1 MLFNSVPFMIFLPIA
16 AFAYYV
22 IPQKFQ
28 KIYLLAISFYVY
40 ACFDLRAVPFI
51 VIAILSSFFAAK
63 AIDAKQGKAR
73 KNALVAC
80 VIVNVGMLCFFKYTN
95 FLASSVVAV
104 ANMFG
109 ADIVFDGFS
118 LIAVTGI
125 SFFTFQ
131 SVGYVAD
138 VYRGKIKAEENLLNY
153 SLFIAFFPHVL
164 AGPISRGGSLLP
176 QMQQPKVFDYNGVKT
191 GLQLMA
197 IGFFKKIAVADM
209 LAMFIGAVHNDLQSY
224 SALMLIFTALAYS
237 MQLYADFSGY
247 SDIARGCAKVLGF
260 DIIDNFNTPYLSAS
274 FKELWSRWHIS
285 LSSWFGSYVY
295 ISLGGNRKGEMRKYI
310 NLAVVFLLSGLWH
323 GSAWTFI
330 IWGALHAVYRVG
342 EEVIGKFRK
351 NTVSQQEKKNIFYW
365 LKVVL
370 VFALTTY
377 AWIFFR
383 ANTVADAFYYV
394 THLVGN
400 FSPSVFISDLF
411 RAVGNGFD
419 FTPILI
425 YGYIAFCMLAVAIT
439 VGMDLY
445 RYFVLKGNCLTNAFA
460 TMKWP
465 VRYICYYAL
474 VALIMAGFLMQN
486 GGYGASASF
495 IYANF

>member
-16 AFAYYV
+16 AFIYYV

-28 KIYLLAISFYVY
+28 KIYLFGISLYVY

-51 VIAILSSFFAAK
+51 VVATLSSFFAAK
-63 AIDAKQGKAR
+63 AIESKQGKAR

-80 VIVNVGMLCFFKYTN
+80 IFVNVGLLCFFKYTN
-95 FLASSVVAV
+95 FLASSIVAV

-109 ADIVFDGFS
+109 ADIAFDGFS

-138 VYRGKIKAEENLLNY
+138 VYWGKIKAEKNLLNY

-176 QMQQPKVFDYNGVKT
+176 QMQQPKAFDYSGVKS

-197 IGFFKKIAVADM
+197 IGFFKKVAVADM
-209 LAMFIGAVHNDLQSY
+209 LAMFVGAVFADLESY
-224 SALMLIFTALAYS
+224 SALMLVFTAFAYS
-237 MQLYADFSGY
+237 IQLYADFSGY
-247 SDIARGCAKVLGF
+247 SDIARGCAKVMGF
-260 DIIDNFNTPYLSAS
+260 DIVDNFSTPFLSTS
-274 FKELWSRWHIS
+274 FKEFWNRWHIS
-285 LSSWFGSYVY
+285 LSSWFGNYVY
-295 ISLGGNRKGEMRKYI
+295 IPLGGNRKGEMRKYI
-310 NLAVVFLLSGLWH
+310 NIAVIFLLSGLWH
-323 GSAWTFI
+323 GSAWTFV
-330 IWGALHAVYRVG
+330 IWGVLHAVYRVG
-342 EEVIGKFRK
+342 EEIIRSHSK
-351 NTVSQQEKKNIFYW
+351 NLQTKPAGIRYW
-365 LKVVL
+365 LGVAKVFCL
-370 VFALTTY
+370 FSFSM
-377 AWIFFR
+377 IFFR
-383 ANTVADAFYYV
+383 ANTVGDAFYYV

-400 FSPSVFISDLF
+400 FSPGVFVSDVF
-411 RAVGNGFD
+411 RAVGHGFD

-425 YGYIAFCMLAVAIT
+425 FGYIAYCALVVAIT

-445 RYFVLKGNCLTNAFA
+445 RYFVLKGSCLTNAFA

-474 VALIMAGFLMQN
+474 VALIMAGFIMQN

>member
-16 AFAYYV
+16 AFLYYIV
-22 IPQKFQ
+22 PQKLQ
-28 KIYLLAISFYVY
+28 RVYLLAVSYYVY

-51 VIAILSSFFAAK
+51 VVATLSSFFAAK
-63 AIDAKQGKAR
+63 AIDSKTGKAR
-73 KNALVAC
+73 KNALIAC
-80 VIVNVGMLCFFKYTN
+80 VVINVGLLCVFKYLN
-95 FLASSVVAV
+95 FFASSVVAV

-109 ADIVFDGFS
+109 ANVQFGGFS

-138 VYRGKIKAEENLLNY
+138 VYWGKIKAEKNLLNY

-176 QMQQPKVFDYNGVKT
+176 QMQQPHSFDYSGVKN

-197 IGFFKKIAVADM
+197 IGFFKKIAVADV
-209 LAMFIGAVHNDLQSY
+209 LAMFIGAVFNDLESY
-224 SALMLIFTALAYS
+224 SALMLIFTACAYS
-237 MQLYADFSGY
+237 IQLYADFSGY

-260 DIIDNFNTPYLSAS
+260 DIVDNFSTPFLSTS
-274 FKELWSRWHIS
+274 FKEFWNRWHIS

-295 ISLGGNRKGEMRKYI
+295 IPLGGNRKGEMRKYI
-310 NLAVVFLLSGLWH
+310 NIAIIFLLSGLWH

-330 IWGALHAVYRVG
+330 IWGALHAIYRVG
-342 EEVIGKFRK
+342 EEVLRKFSK
-351 NTVSQQEKKNIFYW
+351 NPTEKPTGIKYW
-365 LKVVL
+365 FKVAV
-370 VFALTTY
+370 VFGLFTFSM
-377 AWIFFR
+377 IFFR
-383 ANTVADAFYYV
+383 ANTVGDAFYYV

-400 FSPSVFISDLF
+400 FSPSVFMDDVF
-411 RAVGNGFD
+411 RAVGHGFD

-425 YGYIAFCMLAVAIT
+425 YGYIAYCMLVVAIT

-445 RYFVLKGNCLTNAFA
+445 RYFALKGQCLTNAFA

-474 VALIMAGFLMQN
+474 VALIMAGFIMQN

>member
-16 AFAYYV
+16 AFVYYI
-22 IPQKFQ
+22 IPQKWQ
-28 KIYLLAISFYVY
+28 KVYLLAISYYVY

-51 VIAILSSFFAAK
+51 VIATLSSYFAAK
-63 AIDAKQGKAR
+63 AIEKKQGSAR
-73 KNALVAC
+73 KKALAGCVA
-80 VIVNVGMLCFFKYTN
+80 VNVGLLCFFKYTN
-95 FLASSVVAV
+95 FLASSVMAV
-104 ANMFG
+104 ANMLG
-109 ADIVFDGFS
+109 ADIQFGGFS

-138 VYRGKIKAEENLLNY
+138 VYWGKIKAEENLLNY

-176 QMQQPKVFDYNGVKT
+176 QMQQPKAFSYDGVKN

-197 IGFFKKIAVADM
+197 IGFFKKVAVADM
-209 LAMFIGAVHNDLQSY
+209 LAMFIGAVFNDLAGY
-224 SALMLIFTALAYS
+224 SALMLVFTAFAYS
-237 MQLYADFSGY
+237 IQLYADFSGY
-247 SDIARGCAKVLGF
+247 SDIARGCAKVMGF
-260 DIIDNFNTPYLSAS
+260 DIVDNFSTPFLSTS
-274 FKELWSRWHIS
+274 FREFWNRWHIS

-295 ISLGGNRKGEMRKYI
+295 IPLGGNRRGEARKYI
-310 NLAVVFLLSGLWH
+310 NIAIIFLLSGLWH

-342 EEVIGKFRK
+342 EEVIRKFSK
-351 NTVSQQEKKNIFYW
+351 KSLQQPKGFGYW
-365 LKVVL
+365 IRVAA
-370 VFALTTY
+370 VFCLFSFSM
-377 AWIFFR
+377 IFFR

-394 THLVGN
+394 THLIGN
-400 FSPSVFISDLF
+400 FAPGVFVSDVF
-411 RAVGNGFD
+411 RAVGHGFD

-425 YGYIAFCMLAVAIT
+425 FGYIAYCALVVAIT

-445 RYFVLKGNCLTNAFA
+445 RYFVLKGSCLTNAFA
-460 TMKWP
+460 NMKWP

-474 VALIMAGFLMQN
+474 VALIMAGFIMQN

>member
-16 AFAYYV
+16 AFVYYI
-22 IPQKFQ
+22 IPQKLQ
-28 KIYLLAISFYVY
+28 KVYLLAISYYVY

-51 VIAILSSFFAAK
+51 VIATLSSFIAAK
-63 AIDAKQGKAR
+63 AIETKQGKAR
-73 KNALVAC
+73 KNALIGC
-80 VIVNVGMLCFFKYTN
+80 VVVNVGLLCFFKYTN
-95 FLASSVVAV
+95 FLATSIVTV
-104 ANMFG
+104 ANMLG
-109 ADIVFDGFS
+109 ADIQFGGFS

-138 VYRGKIKAEENLLNY
+138 VYWGKIKAEKNLLNY

-164 AGPISRGGSLLP
+164 AGPISRGGNLLP
-176 QMQQPKVFDYNGVKT
+176 QLQQPKAFEYDGVKN

-209 LAMFIGAVHNDLQSY
+209 LAMFIGAVFNDLSSY
-224 SALMLIFTALAYS
+224 SALMLVFTAFAYS
-237 MQLYADFSGY
+237 IQLYTDFSGY
-247 SDIARGCAKVLGF
+247 SDIARGCAKVMGF
-260 DIIDNFNTPYLSAS
+260 DIVDNFSTPFLSTS
-274 FKELWSRWHIS
+274 FKEFWNRWHIS

-295 ISLGGNRKGEMRKYI
+295 IPLGGNRKGETRKYI
-310 NLAVVFLLSGLWH
+310 NIAIIFLLSGLWH

-330 IWGALHAVYRVG
+330 IWGALHAIYRIA
-342 EEVIGKFRK
+342 EEIISK
-351 NTVSQQEKKNIFYW
+351 NSNKASLKPTGAKYW
-365 LKVVL
+365 LKVFV
-370 VFALTTY
+370 VFCLFSFSM
-377 AWIFFR
+377 IFFR

-394 THLVGN
+394 THIVGS
-400 FSPSVFISDLF
+400 FSPGLFIGDVF
-411 RAVGNGFD
+411 RAVGHGFD

-425 YGYIAFCMLAVAIT
+425 YGYIAYCALVVAVT

-445 RYFVLKGNCLTNAFA
+445 RYFVLKGACLTNAFA

-474 VALIMAGFLMQN
+474 VALIMAGFTMQN

>member
-1 MLFNSVPFMIFLPIA
+1 
-16 AFAYYV
+16 
-22 IPQKFQ
+22 
-28 KIYLLAISFYVY
+28 
-40 ACFDLRAVPFI
+40 
-51 VIAILSSFFAAK
+51 
-63 AIDAKQGKAR
+63 
-73 KNALVAC
+73 
-80 VIVNVGMLCFFKYTN
+80 
-95 FLASSVVAV
+95 
-104 ANMFG
+104 MFG
-109 ADIVFDGFS
+109 ADIAFDGFS

-138 VYRGKIKAEENLLNY
+138 VYWGKIKAEKNLLNY

-176 QMQQPKVFDYNGVKT
+176 QMQQPKAFDYSGVKS

-197 IGFFKKIAVADM
+197 IGFFKKVAVADM
-209 LAMFIGAVHNDLQSY
+209 LAMFVGAVFSDLESY
-224 SALMLIFTALAYS
+224 SALMLVFTAFAYS
-237 MQLYADFSGY
+237 IQLYADFSGY
-247 SDIARGCAKVLGF
+247 SDIARGCAKVMGF
-260 DIIDNFNTPYLSAS
+260 DIVDNFSTPFLSTS
-274 FKELWSRWHIS
+274 FKEFWNRWHIS

-295 ISLGGNRKGEMRKYI
+295 IPLGGNRKGEMRKYI
-310 NLAVVFLLSGLWH
+310 NIAVIFLLSGLWH
-323 GSAWTFI
+323 GSAWTFV
-330 IWGALHAVYRVG
+330 IWGVLHAVYRVG
-342 EEVIGKFRK
+342 EEIIRSHSK
-351 NTVSQQEKKNIFYW
+351 NLQTKPAGIRYW
-365 LKVVL
+365 LGVAKVFCL
-370 VFALTTY
+370 FSFSM
-377 AWIFFR
+377 IFFR

-400 FSPSVFISDLF
+400 FSPSVFVSDVF
-411 RAVGNGFD
+411 RAVGHGFD

-425 YGYIAFCMLAVAIT
+425 FGYIAYCALVVAIT

-445 RYFVLKGNCLTNAFA
+445 RYFVLKGDCLTNAFA

>member
-22 IPQKFQ
+22 IPQKLQ
-28 KIYLLAISFYVY
+28 KVYLLAISYYVY

-51 VIAILSSFFAAK
+51 AIATLSSYMAAK
-63 AIDAKQGKAR
+63 TIGSQQGKKR
-73 KNALVAC
+73 KAALIGCIV
-80 VIVNVGMLCFFKYTN
+80 VNVGMLFFFKYTN

-104 ANMFG
+104 ANMLG
-109 ADIVFDGFS
+109 ADITFGGFS

-138 VYRGKIKAEENLLNY
+138 VYWGKIKAEEKLLNY

-176 QMQQPKVFDYNGVKT
+176 QMQQPKTFDYSGAKT

-209 LAMFIGAVHNDLQSY
+209 LAMFIGAVHNDLTSY
-224 SALMLIFTALAYS
+224 SSLMLIVTAFAYS
-237 MQLYADFSGY
+237 IQLYADFAGY

-260 DIIDNFNTPYLSAS
+260 DIIENFNTPYLAAS
-274 FKELWSRWHIS
+274 FKEFWNRWHIS

-295 ISLGGNRKGEMRKYI
+295 IPLGGNRKGKMRRYI

-323 GSAWTFI
+323 GSAWTFV
-330 IWGALHAVYRVG
+330 IWGALHAVYRIG
-342 EEVIGKFRK
+342 EELTGINISKTK
-351 NTVSQQEKKNIFYW
+351 QQPKGIKYW
-365 LKVVL
+365 MRTLA
-370 VFALTTY
+370 VFSLTTL

-394 THLVGN
+394 SHLVGN
-400 FSPSVFISDLF
+400 LSPTVFVGDLM
-411 RAVGNGFD
+411 RAAGNGFD

-425 YGYIAFCMLAVAIT
+425 FGYIAYCVLVVAIT
-439 VGMDLY
+439 VAMDLY
-445 RYFVLKGNCLTNAFA
+445 RYFVLKGACLTNAFA

-465 VRYICYYAL
+465 LRYLCYYGL
-474 VALIMAGFLMQN
+474 VALIMAGFIMQN

>member
-16 AFAYYV
+16 AFAYYI
-22 IPQKFQ
+22 IPQKLQ
-28 KIYLLAISFYVY
+28 KVYLLAISYYVY

-51 VIAILSSFFAAK
+51 VVATLSSFMAAK
-63 AIDAKQGKAR
+63 IIGSQQGKKR
-73 KNALVAC
+73 KAALAVCIA
-80 VIVNVGMLCFFKYTN
+80 VNVGMLCFFKYSN

-104 ANMFG
+104 ANMLG
-109 ADIVFDGFS
+109 ADITFGGFS

-138 VYRGKIKAEENLLNY
+138 VYWGKIKAEDNLLNY

-176 QMQQPKVFDYNGVKT
+176 QMQQPKAFDYSGVKT

-197 IGFFKKIAVADM
+197 IGFFKKIAVADI
-209 LAMFIGAVHNDLQSY
+209 LAMFIGAVFNDLAAY
-224 SALMLIFTALAYS
+224 SSLMLIFTAFAYS
-237 MQLYADFSGY
+237 IQLYTDFSGY

-260 DIIDNFNTPYLSAS
+260 DIIDNFNTPFLSTS
-274 FKELWSRWHIS
+274 FKEFWNRWHIS

-295 ISLGGNRKGEMRKYI
+295 IPLGGNRRGEMRKYI
-310 NLAVVFLLSGLWH
+310 NIAIIFMLSGLWH
-323 GSAWTFI
+323 GSAWTFV
-330 IWGALHAVYRVG
+330 IWGVLHAVYRIG
-342 EEVIGKFRK
+342 EEIIRKFSK
-351 NTVSQQEKKNIFYW
+351 NTQLQPKGISYW
-365 LKVVL
+365 LRVAVVFCL
-370 VFALTTY
+370 FSFSM
-377 AWIFFR
+377 IFFR
-383 ANTVADAFYYV
+383 ADTVADAFYYV
-394 THLVGN
+394 AHLAGS
-400 FSPSVFISDLF
+400 FSPSVFIGDLF
-411 RAVGNGFD
+411 RAVGHGFD

-425 YGYIAFCMLAVAIT
+425 FGYIAYCALAVAIT
-439 VGMDLY
+439 VAMDLY
-445 RYFVLKGNCLTNAFA
+445 RYFVLKGSCLTNAFA

-465 VRYICYYAL
+465 VRYICYYGL
-474 VALIMAGFLMQN
+474 VALIMAGFIMQN